1 MSQKG
6 WVESVPRCAKNK
18 DNTNGKRKIQTKN
31 WKNDIDDT
39 LMLSKCSTN
48 TCVFANPQDFLW
60 NTCGIDQPF
69 LAVLHYQEF
78 PIGSRSVDSQKP
90 NMAKIVQRGHQDTTI
105 RQNFV
110 GGLGPGALE
119 SLGLR
124 ITSQTMIP
132 CVWQYGNMVILTNAQ
147 FGKMSPQGP
156 STQSQRVR
164 FLLCCIPFFCS
175 AKPCFAVRQ
184 MENSHGNGV
193 EQGILA
199 SPTQSPS
206 KEATKV
212 KLPSLQERVWITNTT
227 QNS

>member
-1 MSQKG
+1 M
-6 WVESVPRCAKNK
+6 
-18 DNTNGKRKIQTKN
+18 D
-31 WKNDIDDT
+31 
-39 LMLSKCSTN
+39 
-48 TCVFANPQDFLW
+48 TCVFSNPQDFLW
-60 NTCGIDQPF
+60 NTCGIDQPL

-78 PIGSRSVDSQKP
+78 PIGSRSCLENPTP
-90 NMAKIVQRGHQDTTI
+90 NSLIYNEAMRLLLTTCTI
-105 RQNFV
+105 SRQPAGWF
-110 GGLGPGALE
+110 GALE
-119 SLGLR
+119 SLGPWD
-124 ITSQTMIP
+124 SAPQTMIP

-156 STQSQRVR
+156 STQSQRVQKN
-164 FLLCCIPFFCS
+164 LLRIPLFFCS
-175 AKPCFAVRQ
+175 AKPCSAVRQ

-212 KLPSLQERVWITNTT
+212 KLPSLQERVWITSTT